1 MKLKSLKQFESM
13 SREYADLPES
23 IQKKMMEMDGLLDE
37 QENGDDGETL
47 KDDINALD
55 EVILNELQALDK
67 EEEESKKEE
76 EQAEEVEKEE
86 ADPIADELPSVDL
99 AKANDNIAEND
110 NEPSTKSE
118 SSPYFWMQS

>member
-1 MKLKSLKQFESM
+1 MKLKS
-13 SREYADLPES
+13 
-23 IQKKMMEMDGLLDE
+23 GLLDE

-55 EVILNELQALDK
+55 EVILNELKALDK

-76 EQAEEVEKEE
+76 EQVEEVEKEE

-99 AKANDNIAEND
+99 AKANDN
-110 NEPSTKSE
+110 EPSTESE